1 VAKEMASGTTHFRDY
16 VHVLHESLIN
26 EGKLIN
32 PSRYIYRNGGY

>member
-26 EGKLIN
+26 EGKLIIHQE
-32 PSRYIYRNGGY
+32 YL